1 MKGIYS
7 IRFHNQSRS
16 PIDRSR
22 YTKQLHIC
30 NHMMSKAKSDYYTHF
45 ITTNS
50 ENPRQMWK
58 SVNTILHQQKL
69 KALPEHSSL
78 DTLCSSFSKYFTD
91 KIARIRSNFVIND
104 DYIFPEPP
112 LSEKTLQS
120 FTPATTNEVLI
131 IIKKYPNKSCDL
143 DPFPTLLLKSC
154 IDQLIFPVTT
164 IINLSMQSGVVPQ
177 VFKQALVNPL
187 IKKLTLCKNDLR
199 NYRGISNLSFLSK
212 ILEKVVANRLY
223 EHIYNHHLSN
233 DLQSAYKRFHSTETA
248 LLKIH
253 NDIVDNMDNG
263 KVTALTLLD
272 LSAAFD
278 TIDHS
283 ILLQC
288 LHRYFGISGPA
299 LRWFKSFLSDR
310 YQSINISGTLSSP
323 QHLPFGVPQGSV
335 LGPVLFSF
343 YTTSLSQVIANRN
356 LSHHLYADD
365 TQVYISLSQSNGQE
379 SLSTL
384 SDCLTDILSWMESSK
399 LKLNPDK
406 TDLIIIGTKQQRNK
420 VINHFPV
427 KLLGSDTFPSDTVR
441 NLGVVF
447 DSDFNFRQHIA
458 QVCKSCFYH
467 IRDHR
472 RIRRH
477 ISISTAKTISKTKA
491 LISSRLDYCNSLL
504 NNIAKRDLAKLQ
516 RVQNCLAR
524 VVLRAP
530 RFSPSLPPLKQL
542 HWLPVSLIELIL
554 SCSLLHIVL
563 YLHNNHPT
571 WLVSCIFQILPK
583 TKLNL
588 GKRAFS
594 VAAPRLGSGMNSLS
608 L

>member
-1 MKGIYS
+1 
-7 IRFHNQSRS
+7 
-16 PIDRSR
+16 
-22 YTKQLHIC
+22 
-30 NHMMSKAKSDYYTHF
+30 
-45 ITTNS
+45 
-50 ENPRQMWK
+50 
-58 SVNTILHQQKL
+58 
-69 KALPEHSSL
+69 
-78 DTLCSSFSKYFTD
+78 
-91 KIARIRSNFVIND
+91 
-104 DYIFPEPP
+104 
-112 LSEKTLQS
+112 
-120 FTPATTNEVLI
+120 
-131 IIKKYPNKSCDL
+131 
-143 DPFPTLLLKSC
+143 
-154 IDQLIFPVTT
+154 
-164 IINLSMQSGVVPQ
+164 
-177 VFKQALVNPL
+177 
-187 IKKLTLCKNDLR
+187 
-199 NYRGISNLSFLSK
+199 
-212 ILEKVVANRLY
+212 
-223 EHIYNHHLSN
+223 
-233 DLQSAYKRFHSTETA
+233 
-248 LLKIH
+248 
-253 NDIVDNMDNG
+253 MDNG

-283 ILLQC
+283 ILLQR

-310 YQSINISGTLSSP
+310 YQSIKISGTLSSP

-335 LGPVLFSF
+335 LGPVLFSL
-343 YTTSLSQVIANRN
+343 YTTSLSQVIANRS

-365 TQVYISLSQSNGQE
+365 TQVYISLSQSNVQE

-399 LKLNPDK
+399 LKLNPDI

-441 NLGVVF
+441 NLGVIF
-447 DSDFNFRQHIA
+447 DSDFNFRQHIS

-467 IRDHR
+467 IRDLR

-477 ISISTAKTISKTKA
+477 IPISTAKTISTA

-504 NNIAKRDLAKLQ
+504 NNIAKRDVAKLQ

-530 RFSPSLPPLKQL
+530 RFSPSLPLLKQL
-542 HWLPVSLIELIL
+542 HWLPVSYRINFKL
-554 SCSLLHIVL
+554 STLAYRALSTKQPSCLASLLHRSNIPRQLRSSTSQQLIV
-563 YLHNNHPT
+563 
-571 WLVSCIFQILPK
+571 PK

-594 VAAPRLGSGMNSLS
+594 VAAPRVWNELPITLKTSETIAIFRKKLKTYLFQLAFPS
-608 L
+608 